1 MTDRRV
7 DFTETESEDSSNEEN
22 VEPAENSHASSG
34 LEGSFQ
40 LVPRRSENEQAEHDL
55 VQDVS
60 QERGRKVG
68 SKNDEYDIAEEFEN
82 LSDFK
87 QWFAD
92 KQDNW
97 TRTSR
102 NTKKCDQDY
111 YRCRFARTKGFNC
124 KAKLKVIFD
133 AKSEAVTVWKTS
145 AEHTHVP
152 NLEIISALSEEI
164 KVKIRSL
171 MELSKPPQ
179 EIDREL
185 RKIPKTLAEFLFVS
199 VCQKWRFS
207 ECPIVNFDSKF
218 RKTRTPVK
226 YEKEE
231 FRWPEEFA
239 ALPLNTKFTGRPRKR
254 QLVTRYQGN

>member
-7 DFTETESEDSSNEEN
+7 DFTETESEDSDNDEN
-22 VEPAENSHASSG
+22 VNPARNSHASSG
-34 LEGSFQ
+34 L
-40 LVPRRSENEQAEHDL
+40 
-55 VQDVS
+55 
-60 QERGRKVG
+60 K
-68 SKNDEYDIAEEFEN
+68 
-82 LSDFK
+82 
-87 QWFAD
+87 
-92 KQDNW
+92 
-97 TRTSR
+97 TSR

-145 AEHTHVP
+145 AEHTKSV
-152 NLEIISALSEEI
+152 ALVKSVSI
-164 KVKIRSL
+164 KK
-171 MELSKPPQ
+171 ELCKH
-179 EIDREL
+179 IL
-185 RKIPKTLAEFLFVS
+185 L
-199 VCQKWRFS
+199 
-207 ECPIVNFDSKF
+207 
-218 RKTRTPVK
+218 VK